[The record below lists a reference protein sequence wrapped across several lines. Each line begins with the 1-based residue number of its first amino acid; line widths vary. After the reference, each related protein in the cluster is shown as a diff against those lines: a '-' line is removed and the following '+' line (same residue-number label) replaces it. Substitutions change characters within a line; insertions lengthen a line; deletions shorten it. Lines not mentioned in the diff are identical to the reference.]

1 MRPQRFDIL
10 HGLNSPERPR
20 WLSIGELAGLEAK
33 PGTAPALK
41 ERSLMKRRYSIG
53 YVTVMISLVTS
64 LSLATMAQAG
74 RKPPETPQAQLE
86 FGVEM
91 AKRGLWSE
99 ALFRFKQAERH
110 NPGDSKILNNMAV
123 AYEALG
129 NFEKALDYYQSA
141 IKSDPTNKELKR
153 NYSRFVEFYRAF
165 KPADDDAATP
175 TVPRRVSTADS

>member
-1 MRPQRFDIL
+1 
-10 HGLNSPERPR
+10 
-20 WLSIGELAGLEAK
+20 
-33 PGTAPALK
+33 
-41 ERSLMKRRYSIG
+41 MKRRYSI
-53 YVTVMISLVTS
+53 VSMTVVISL
-64 LSLATMAQAG
+64 LAG
-74 RKPPETPQAQLE
+74 VLGGGKKPPSNTSASQLA

-99 ALFRFKQAERH
+99 ALFRFKQAERLDRG
-110 NPGDSKILNNMAV
+110 NSRILNNMAV

-165 KPADDDAATP
+165 KPAEPETAAP
-175 TVPRRVSTADS
+175 PGRQVAVKPPSGS